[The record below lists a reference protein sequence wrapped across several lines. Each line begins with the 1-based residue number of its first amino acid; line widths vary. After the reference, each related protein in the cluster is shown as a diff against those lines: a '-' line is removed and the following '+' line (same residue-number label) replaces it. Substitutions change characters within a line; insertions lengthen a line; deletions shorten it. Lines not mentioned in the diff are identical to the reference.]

1 MSQNPFSSVSR
12 SGPYDGVI
20 SLSENGE
27 AACTLVQ
34 HNPETDTMRMSF
46 NSCSIDA
53 QSVADRLRHAKTDV
67 QYYGR
72 VMDVYAK
79 GKDAIIITL
88 KALFDECE
96 RGSDKP
102 LVSADMQDALLDDFS
117 DFLGHTSRL
126 PALDE
131 L

>member
-1 MSQNPFSSVSR
+1 
-12 SGPYDGVI
+12 
-20 SLSENGE
+20 
-27 AACTLVQ
+27 
-34 HNPETDTMRMSF
+34 
-46 NSCSIDA
+46 
-53 QSVADRLRHAKTDV
+53 
-67 QYYGR
+67 
-72 VMDVYAK
+72 MDVYAK

-102 LVSADMQDALLDDFS
+102 LVSADMQEALLDDFS
-117 DFLGHTSRL
+117 NFLGHTSRL